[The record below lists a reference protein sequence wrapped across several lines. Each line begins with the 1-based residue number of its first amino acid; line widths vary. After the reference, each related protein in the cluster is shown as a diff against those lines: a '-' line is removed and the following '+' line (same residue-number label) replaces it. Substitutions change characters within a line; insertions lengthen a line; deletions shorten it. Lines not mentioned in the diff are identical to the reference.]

1 MQASAPSIVR
11 RSPKRSIRAAAN
23 GPISPYRKMLRP
35 MAKEIVA
42 RETLKLNARRAELEP
57 IHARDRAEAADRA
70 AFDGT
75 PAGALVH
82 RYEAAC
88 ERSVQRSFAELL
100 KVRKQSGRDGGERVV
115 AAERP
120 EAKLPKQ
127 PEAASKPAAKESAS
141 EPAEL
146 PRND

>member
-1 MQASAPSIVR
+1 MKGFKI
-11 RSPKRSIRAAAN
+11 IHEGGAA
-23 GPISPYRKMLRP
+23 GEL
-35 MAKEIVA
+35 KEIVA

-57 IHARDRAEAADRA
+57 IHARDRA

-88 ERSVQRSFAELL
+88 ERTVQRSFAELM

-115 AAERP
+115 AAARP

-127 PEAASKPAAKESAS
+127 PEPASKPAAGETLSQ
-141 EPAEL
+141 PAQ
-146 PRND
+146 PARNEAKGDARYRPPGPIIQKVWDVDTGCP